1 MREIYTDIPI
11 ASKAERSFPAKE
23 ILWGSQEG
31 GQNRFPTPEE
41 AWGRKNSGNP
51 VPLQK
56 FGNAVADAQERV
68 WIVDDYLLKP
78 DRGNPT
84 ERVEQ
89 ILDWLPLSLAASDI
103 RLLTRPTQGISEVEL
118 KKFQQRAQAINNHPA
133 RRGKL
138 CSISVK
144 LHLSERSCG
153 FIHDRFA
160 IVDDEL
166 WHFGGTVGGL
176 HPQVSAASRGWRA
189 EDHGAIDFFEKIW
202 NLGAQK

>member
-1 MREIYTDIPI
+1 MKGFAPDLSI
-11 ASKAERSFPAKE
+11 APKVERPFPAKE

-31 GQNRFPTPEE
+31 GQNRFPTPDE

-68 WIVDDYLLKP
+68 WVVDDYLLKP
-78 DRGNPT
+78 DSGNLT
-84 ERVEQ
+84 IRIEQ

-103 RLLTRPTQGISEVEL
+103 RLLTRQTQGISEIEL

-133 RRGKL
+133 KRGKL
-138 CSISVK
+138 CSIRVK
-144 LHLSERSCG
+144 LHLSDRSCG
-153 FIHDRFA
+153 FIHDRFT

-189 EDHGAIDFFEKIW
+189 ADHGAIDFFERIW
-202 NLGAQK
+202 NLGEQK